1 MSSLSDTDTRWHTAD
16 RPDLRTGVWTRLGD
30 HRVLGDEATEA
41 VLGDLAERTRSAAQA
56 QGYSVGWSEG
66 HQAGLR
72 RAAAEASVVAE
83 ATALREE
90 ARAAEH
96 HAAVAAL
103 NAAAAALSG
112 TIAEVAARVGDQ
124 ATELAFELT
133 RALVGQELAI
143 TEDPGAGAVARV
155 LAVLPKQSTSTVRL
169 HPTAAASVAV
179 AQLAEYGVDVLP
191 DAELDPHDAV
201 IETATS
207 AIDLRISEA
216 LARLHE
222 VLR

>member
-1 MSSLSDTDTRWHTAD
+1 MSDTETRWHTAD

-30 HRVLGDEATEA
+30 HRVLGDQATEA
-41 VLGDLAERTRSAAQA
+41 VLGTLAERTRSAAQA

-96 HAAVAAL
+96 DAAVAAL
-103 NAAAAALSG
+103 TAAAAALSD
-112 TIAEVAARVGDQ
+112 TIAEVAAHVGDQ
-124 ATELAFELT
+124 ATDLAFELT
-133 RALVGQELAI
+133 RVLVGQELAI
-143 TEDPGAGAVARV
+143 SEDPGAGVVARV
-155 LAVLPKQSTSTVRL
+155 LAVLPQGPVSTVRL
-169 HPTAAASVAV
+169 HPTAAASTAV
-179 AQLAEYGVDVLP
+179 ARLAEYGVDVVA
-191 DAELDPHDAV
+191 DAGLDHHDAV
-201 IETATS
+201 IETATT

-216 LARLHE
+216 LDRLRE